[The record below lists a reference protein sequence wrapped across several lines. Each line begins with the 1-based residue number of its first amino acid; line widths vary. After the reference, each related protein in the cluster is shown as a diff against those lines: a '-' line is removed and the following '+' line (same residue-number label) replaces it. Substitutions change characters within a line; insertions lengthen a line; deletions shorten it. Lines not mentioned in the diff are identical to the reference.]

1 MIRKRMPQRFGK
13 KEFVK
18 ANQFIRF
25 PQVRVLTER
34 GEMIGV
40 MSSFEAQQRAI
51 AEDKDLVLVT
61 EKADP
66 PLVKIINLAKYKYQL
81 KQKQA
86 EGRKAAHKQDT
97 KEIRFSPFIG
107 DADFETRMRKIKG
120 FLEKGDKVRLTIEFK
135 GGRQLSKKEF
145 GFEMIKKI
153 FDQTAEIAVIE
164 IQPKLLGK
172 KIMAQIMPVKK
183 GKGTATATTGK
194 I

>member
-13 KEFVK
+13 KECIK
-18 ANQFIRF
+18 ANQYIRF

-40 MSSFEAQQRAI
+40 MSSFEAQQKAI
-51 AEDKDLVLVT
+51 AEEKDLVLVT

-66 PLVKIINLAKYKYQL
+66 PLVKIIDLAKFKYQL

-107 DADFETRMRKIKG
+107 DADFDTRMRKIKG

-135 GGRQLSKKEF
+135 GGRQFSQNEYSFKI
-145 GFEMIKKI
+145 MQKI
-153 FDQTAEIAVIE
+153 FDQPAEIALIE
-164 IQPKLLGK
+164 I
-172 KIMAQIMPVKK
+172 
-183 GKGTATATTGK
+183 
-194 I
+194 